1 MTAKDQ
7 RAAGDPDLPDPHP
20 ARSGRLGRT
29 PAAHQRII
37 GASAASRHAAAAR
50 SFHQVA
56 AMGGVP
62 VLARWTLP
70 AVPGSVRQAR
80 QLTGE
85 IVECLGLPRSVR
97 DNVQLLTSELVTN
110 AVLHGEGPVRIELVI
125 DSAIICRVTD
135 GLPTLP
141 RLRNATL
148 DDETGRGLLLLEEL
162 TDDWG
167 SERTAEGKV
176 VWFRLDLPP
185 QWPESQMMTR

>member
-1 MTAKDQ
+1 M
-7 RAAGDPDLPDPHP
+7 G
-20 ARSGRLGRT
+20 
-29 PAAHQRII
+29 
-37 GASAASRHAAAAR
+37 
-50 SFHQVA
+50 
-56 AMGGVP
+56 GGVP

-85 IVECLGLPRSVR
+85 VVECLGLPRSVR

-125 DSAIICRVTD
+125 DSAIICRVAD

-185 QWPESQMMTR
+185 QWPESQR